1 MKPLLIYYAD
11 DDIDDLNI
19 VTEASEYF
27 GHTNKQFFN
36 GMDLLADLMR
46 IDTKPDLILLDYFM
60 PEADGLEILKKIRTS
75 GFSIPVVMMSG
86 VCPTNLKLEFLK
98 QGANYIVD
106 KPVSFKAHQQNIET
120 LSQIDWKTFRF
131 ELENFIE

>member
-27 GHTNKQFFN
+27 GHTTRQFFN

-46 IDTKPDLILLDYFM
+46 IGTKPDLILLDYFM

>member
-27 GHTNKQFFN
+27 GHRTKQYFN
-36 GMDLLADLMR
+36 GMDLLDDLIR
-46 IDTKPDLILLDYFM
+46 TETKPDFILLDYFM

-86 VCPTNLKLEFLK
+86 VCPTNLKLEFLN

-120 LSQIDWKTFRF
+120 LSQIDWETFQF
-131 ELENFIE
+131 ELEKLHG